1 MSEAP
6 ARTRIV
12 RAADVRGM
20 RAILVL
26 LALGV
31 AVAGCLL
38 EPDESTPTGDE
49 GIGSGGAEGTGSEGE
64 ITSCPTVAGNASAN
78 CTPPTSI

>member
-1 MSEAP
+1 
-6 ARTRIV
+6 
-12 RAADVRGM
+12 M
-20 RAILVL
+20 RALLVL

-31 AVAGCLL
+31 AAAGCLQ

-49 GIGSGGAEGTGSEGE
+49 GIGSGGVEGTGSEGE
-64 ITSCPTVAGNASAN
+64 IRSCPEVPGNATAG